1 VICRLLAADHGKRV
15 LIMHQGHRERVRE
28 RFLKEGLDSFQPH
41 EVLEFLLF
49 YCIPRRDTNE
59 IAHRLIN
66 EFGCLSNVL
75 EAPVEKLAEVKGI
88 SKNTAVLLSML
99 PHLSRYYLKDRW
111 GQRPVLNSSRK
122 AGQYAAALLTGKS
135 YEEFLVIC
143 LDSQNK
149 VIQVE
154 NIHKGTVNEAVVYP
168 RLVLETA
175 LKYKANS
182 VIFAHN
188 HPGGSL
194 KPSSADIEL
203 TAKLKHLLNGISIR
217 VNDHIIAAGTEFF
230 SFAENGMI

>member
-1 VICRLLAADHGKRV
+1 
-15 LIMHQGHRERVRE
+15 MHEGHRERVRE

-41 EVLEFLLF
+41 EVIELILF
-49 YCIPRRDTNE
+49 YCIPRTDTNE

-66 EFGCLSNVL
+66 EFGSISNVL
-75 EAPVEKLAEVKGI
+75 EAPVDKLAEIKGI

-99 PHLSRYYLKDRW
+99 PHVSRYYLKDRW
-111 GQRPVLNSSRK
+111 GHRPVLNSSRK
-122 AGQYAAALLTGKS
+122 AGEFAVALLTGKT
-135 YEEFLVIC
+135 YEEFLIIC

-154 NIHKGTVNEAVVYP
+154 IIHKGTVNEAVVYP

-175 LKYKANS
+175 LKYKSNS

-194 KPSSADIEL
+194 KPSSADIDL

-217 VNDHIIAAGTEFF
+217 VNDHIISAGTEFY